1 MNTILQTISGYKI
14 LLIPCAAWFIAQ
26 AIKLLIALVRDRRLD
41 FSYFWSMG
49 GMPSAHS
56 ALVCSLATTIAIQ
69 EGFKSP
75 FFAIA
80 VFFAII
86 VMYDAAGVRKTVGT
100 QSSML
105 NKILDELFK
114 GRPIFEQRFKEFI
127 GHSRLEIIAGA
138 LLVILLA
145 VWWI

>member
-1 MNTILQTISGYKI
+1 MNMILEAISDYKV

-26 AIKLLIALVRDRRLD
+26 ALKLLIALVREKRLVL
-41 FSYFWSMG
+41 SYFWSMG

-56 ALVCSLATTIAIQ
+56 ALVCSLATTIAIK
-69 EGFKSP
+69 EGFESP
-75 FFAIA
+75 LFALA

-127 GHSRLEIIAGA
+127 GHSRLEIIIGA
-138 LLVILLA
+138 VLGILLA
-145 VWWI
+145 VWWM

>member
-1 MNTILQTISGYKI
+1 MNTVIQTLADYKI

-26 AIKLLIALVRDRRLD
+26 ALKLLIGLVRDRRLD
-41 FSYFWSMG
+41 ISFFWSMG

-56 ALVCSLATTIAIQ
+56 ALVSSLAAAIAIQ
-69 EGFKSP
+69 EGFTSP

-80 VFFAII
+80 AFFAMI
-86 VMYDAAGVRKTVGT
+86 VMYDAAGVRKTVGS

-105 NKILDELFK
+105 NRILDELFK

-127 GHSRLEIIAGA
+127 GHSRLEIIVGA
-138 LLVILLA
+138 LLGILLA
-145 VWWI
+145 VWWM